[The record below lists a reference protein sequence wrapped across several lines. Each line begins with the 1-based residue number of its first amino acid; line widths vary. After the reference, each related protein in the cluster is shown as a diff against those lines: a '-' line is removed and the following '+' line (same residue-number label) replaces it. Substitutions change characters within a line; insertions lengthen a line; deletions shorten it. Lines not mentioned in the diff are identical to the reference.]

1 MAHLLETGNTE
12 ILNLSFHCAFEQVY
26 MERAQYQMTIIL
38 LLLLLSLDRRV
49 LPSISA
55 MKDIEYLNRK
65 YTYYIVRF

>member
-26 MERAQYQMTIIL
+26 MERVQYQMTIL
-38 LLLLLSLDRRV
+38 LLLLLSLDRHV

-55 MKDIEYLNRK
+55 MKDIEYLNWK
-65 YTYYIVRF
+65 YTVRF